1 MIRHD
6 QVLIKAKIGL
16 TEYLLDQCLAKRTLF
31 DDGLGCCSL
40 LFIGVTALP
49 IPPVMKSKK
58 PATGYS
64 GSAAA
69 CPAALT
75 GDIPLALKK
84 EVSFMI

>member
-6 QVLIKAKIGL
+6 QGLVKAKIGL

-64 GSAAA
+64 GSVA
-69 CPAALT
+69 CPAGLT
-75 GDIPLALKK
+75 GDIPLALKND
-84 EVSFMI
+84 VSFMI